1 MKRKIPFICFAITFF
16 IMAICNPN
24 FIEEIKDIL
33 GIRKLFE
40 IQTLKYVC
48 DKAGNSLTKKYLGGY
63 DAKIYETK
71 KLTKAQN
78 AIINIARDSES
89 NSFKDYFSRIAIFF
103 VFLVLDVILI
113 FCWISYCG
121 CCCCCC
127 CLFKTASPPSSKFR
141 FIFFLIS
148 AIFKIL
154 VIIFSI
160 CVLGLLWPFLKRI
173 NGMGCSIFTLIDHFR
188 DGLGNSYPKVENRW
202 MGIPG
207 LQQILTDSQN
217 TYNKIINN
225 SELNKTIEYAKSNYS
240 SLTTDQ
246 CGIKKVIE
254 NATIF
259 EKESEYLSSLS
270 KSSFSSLD
278 FSEEIQNIQEAYD
291 KFTQTENDACQD
303 VYDFLHDYINTVVN
317 RAVKTVFTFTLV
329 IAIIGLTLL
338 ILYYL
343 CKSNVFR
350 IIYVIIWNISMLLM
364 ILSILLSV
372 VFGLIGYILH
382 DAVAVIQYTLSENN
396 LNSNDP
402 IFIKSSSFVSDLINS
417 CVNGN
422 GEFLKIIQE
431 NEDIKK
437 YTDDFNTKEQTYNNF
452 KNRLSSL
459 KCNGQEQV
467 AKQSIINVYDIL
479 LEKTSAALNM
489 SDSLVNVNCSFARND
504 EMIIMGEIDNCAKKA
519 DALCAC
525 SFLVGI
531 CFGISVLAGILF
543 VHRYKY
549 SDELKEKDL
558 VKNDVTITQ
567 THNESS
573 QNINGNIKPQ

>member
-1 MKRKIPFICFAITFF
+1 
-16 IMAICNPN
+16 MAICNPN
-24 FIEEIKDIL
+24 FIAEIKDIL

-127 CLFKTASPPSSKFR
+127 CLFKTASPPSNKFR

-402 IFIKSSSFVSDLINS
+402 IFIKSSSFL
-417 CVNGN
+417 
-422 GEFLKIIQE
+422 
-431 NEDIKK
+431 
-437 YTDDFNTKEQTYNNF
+437 
-452 KNRLSSL
+452 
-459 KCNGQEQV
+459 
-467 AKQSIINVYDIL
+467 
-479 LEKTSAALNM
+479 
-489 SDSLVNVNCSFARND
+489 
-504 EMIIMGEIDNCAKKA
+504 
-519 DALCAC
+519 
-525 SFLVGI
+525 
-531 CFGISVLAGILF
+531 
-543 VHRYKY
+543 
-549 SDELKEKDL
+549 
-558 VKNDVTITQ
+558 
-567 THNESS
+567 
-573 QNINGNIKPQ
+573 

>member
-1 MKRKIPFICFAITFF
+1 
-16 IMAICNPN
+16 
-24 FIEEIKDIL
+24 
-33 GIRKLFE
+33 
-40 IQTLKYVC
+40 
-48 DKAGNSLTKKYLGGY
+48 
-63 DAKIYETK
+63 
-71 KLTKAQN
+71 
-78 AIINIARDSES
+78 
-89 NSFKDYFSRIAIFF
+89 
-103 VFLVLDVILI
+103 
-113 FCWISYCG
+113 
-121 CCCCCC
+121 
-127 CLFKTASPPSSKFR
+127 
-141 FIFFLIS
+141 
-148 AIFKIL
+148 
-154 VIIFSI
+154 
-160 CVLGLLWPFLKRI
+160 
-173 NGMGCSIFTLIDHFR
+173 MGCSIFTLIDHFR

-240 SLTTDQ
+240 SLSTDQ

-317 RAVKTVFTFTLV
+317 RAVKTVFTITLI

-364 ILSILLSV
+364 LLSILLSV

-437 YTDDFNTKEQTYNNF
+437 YTDDFNRKEQTYNNF
-452 KNRLSSL
+452 KNSLSNL
-459 KCNGQEQV
+459 KCNGQEEV

-479 LEKTSAALNM
+479 LGKTSAALNM

>member
-1 MKRKIPFICFAITFF
+1 
-16 IMAICNPN
+16 
-24 FIEEIKDIL
+24 
-33 GIRKLFE
+33 
-40 IQTLKYVC
+40 
-48 DKAGNSLTKKYLGGY
+48 
-63 DAKIYETK
+63 
-71 KLTKAQN
+71 
-78 AIINIARDSES
+78 
-89 NSFKDYFSRIAIFF
+89 
-103 VFLVLDVILI
+103 
-113 FCWISYCG
+113 
-121 CCCCCC
+121 
-127 CLFKTASPPSSKFR
+127 
-141 FIFFLIS
+141 
-148 AIFKIL
+148 
-154 VIIFSI
+154 
-160 CVLGLLWPFLKRI
+160 
-173 NGMGCSIFTLIDHFR
+173 MGCSIFTLIDHFR

-437 YTDDFNTKEQTYNNF
+437 YTDDFNTKEKTYNNF

-459 KCNGQEQV
+459 KCNGQEEV

-479 LEKTSAALNM
+479 LGKTSAALNM

-519 DALCAC
+519 DTLCAC

>member
-1 MKRKIPFICFAITFF
+1 
-16 IMAICNPN
+16 
-24 FIEEIKDIL
+24 
-33 GIRKLFE
+33 
-40 IQTLKYVC
+40 
-48 DKAGNSLTKKYLGGY
+48 
-63 DAKIYETK
+63 
-71 KLTKAQN
+71 
-78 AIINIARDSES
+78 
-89 NSFKDYFSRIAIFF
+89 
-103 VFLVLDVILI
+103 
-113 FCWISYCG
+113 
-121 CCCCCC
+121 
-127 CLFKTASPPSSKFR
+127 
-141 FIFFLIS
+141 
-148 AIFKIL
+148 
-154 VIIFSI
+154 
-160 CVLGLLWPFLKRI
+160 
-173 NGMGCSIFTLIDHFR
+173 
-188 DGLGNSYPKVENRW
+188 
-202 MGIPG
+202 
-207 LQQILTDSQN
+207 
-217 TYNKIINN
+217 
-225 SELNKTIEYAKSNYS
+225 
-240 SLTTDQ
+240 
-246 CGIKKVIE
+246 
-254 NATIF
+254 
-259 EKESEYLSSLS
+259 
-270 KSSFSSLD
+270 
-278 FSEEIQNIQEAYD
+278 
-291 KFTQTENDACQD
+291 
-303 VYDFLHDYINTVVN
+303 
-317 RAVKTVFTFTLV
+317 
-329 IAIIGLTLL
+329 
-338 ILYYL
+338 
-343 CKSNVFR
+343 
-350 IIYVIIWNISMLLM
+350 MLLM
-364 ILSILLSV
+364 LLSILLSV

-437 YTDDFNTKEQTYNNF
+437 YTDDFNTKEKTYNNF

-459 KCNGQEQV
+459 KCNGQEEV

-479 LEKTSAALNM
+479 LGKTSAALNM

-573 QNINGNIKPQ
+573 QNINDNIKPQ